1 MKIKFGSIVTDG
13 SGKLGGHVYSKNRG
27 GNYIRTNK
35 VPSNPRTEAQ
45 ILARS
50 RFGLASSGWRAL
62 SESQRAAWAEF
73 ASNNPYT
80 DSLGDQR
87 TLSASSA
94 YTRSQNNLM
103 NVGKAPITSPSDVQE
118 EVIIEGFGST
128 FTAPGTA
135 IINFVRPNLS
145 YIGGAKLLV
154 KASHPFPASQ
164 KYAGNKMRI
173 VGNYDAS
180 DIVSPSEDL
189 DISTEYASNIGALV
203 QGMRVAWEVFLID
216 SNGMSKFIAGGSD
229 IVS

>member
-50 RFGLASSGWRAL
+50 RFGQASAGWRSL
-62 SESQRAAWAEF
+62 TENQRAAWAEF
-73 ASNNPYT
+73 AANNPYS

-94 YTRSQNNLM
+94 YTRSANNLM
-103 NVGKAPITSPSDVQE
+103 NVGVAPIVAPADVREQI
-118 EVIIEGFGST
+118 VFDSFRGT

-135 IINFVRPNLS
+135 TILFDNVNITD
-145 YIGGAKLLV
+145 IGTAKLLV

-173 VGNYDAS
+173 VGAYDGS
-180 DIVSPSEDL
+180 DISSPSDTL
-189 DISTEYASNIGALV
+189 DISTDYADNIGALTKD
-203 QGMRVAWEVFLID
+203 MRIAWEVYLVD
-216 SNGMSKFIAGGSD
+216 SNGVSKFIAGGSD
-229 IVS
+229 IIG